1 MGSLFFSREVL
12 GSGEIPNLD
21 YTKRTVVPVAHSI
34 LLLSFLL
41 DMWSYLT
48 LVNLFSFL
56 LKLAILNKT
65 SKKDTSN
72 TPKQLS
78 HRLNLVEKDVET
90 MKTGLARMGGDIDKV
105 NSQINSEGFEIGEVQ
120 TSVQKLTSKVKRL
133 EVSEVW

>member
-1 MGSLFFSREVL
+1 M
-12 GSGEIPNLD
+12 
-21 YTKRTVVPVAHSI
+21 
-34 LLLSFLL
+34 
-41 DMWSYLT
+41 
-48 LVNLFSFL
+48 
-56 LKLAILNKT
+56 AILNNT

-78 HRLNLVEKDVET
+78 HRLSLVEKDVET

-133 EVSEVW
+133 EVSEV